1 MVLNAQQKVKEK
13 VLEKVIAQ
21 EQFSDGFKS
30 LRDFFNKSKETD
42 EIAAFVEE
50 VLIANYADL
59 KKTRSKNGTKN
70 IPFIE
75 RGKKLIGYDFTDF
88 MIQTLIESNS
98 DDKFI
103 VGYRLDKELLS
114 KVRTSRTE
122 ARLDNSSIH
131 FDETKKT
138 FQIKSFKDSGGI
150 PKIDESD
157 YQNPFSKDTNYV
169 NNIRKL
175 FLLFLKEN
183 NNNFPLETYNSNIY
197 ISFELMDLF
206 VNGQESVYVGFNRK
220 APREDFLSEAVD
232 HNFKIFLFQFY
243 KNLEKFHKNNVDEIK
258 VYLALNQQKLTLE
271 RGVDDDYILISSIN
285 KAEVGYRKLLA
296 GYIWK
301 NESIDKLKNF
311 FVNRISSD
319 FENYLSKISES
330 NYNLEHVFKKEVP
343 LSILSDYQIIE
354 SIKIRYAGTN
364 KIDLDI
370 LKIIKDNCHD
380 PKQFSRLMNL
390 IEEYL

>member
-1 MVLNAQQKVKEK
+1 MVLNAQEKSKER
-13 VLEKVIAQ
+13 VLEKIIAQ

-122 ARLDNSSIH
+122 ARLNNSSIH

-169 NNIRKL
+169 SNIRKL

-183 NNNFPLETYNSNIY
+183 NNNFPLDTYNSNIY

-258 VYLALNQQKLTLE
+258 VYLALNQQKLTLD

-285 KAEVGYRKLLA
+285 KAEVGYRNLLA

-301 NESIDKLKNF
+301 NESINKLKNF
-311 FVNRISSD
+311 FVNRIYSD
-319 FENYLSKISES
+319 FENYLSKILES
-330 NYNLEHVFKKEVP
+330 NYNLEHVLKKEVP
-343 LSILSDYQIIE
+343 LSILSDSQIKE
-354 SIKIRYAGTN
+354 SIKNGYAGVR
-364 KIDLDI
+364 KLDFDI
-370 LKIIKDNCHD
+370 LKEIKYNCHD

-390 IEEYL
+390 IEEHL

>member
-21 EQFSDGFKS
+21 EQFSDGFKN

>member
-1 MVLNAQQKVKEK
+1 MVLNTQQKVKEK

-30 LRDFFNKSKETD
+30 LRDFFNKSKETE

>member
-21 EQFSDGFKS
+21 DQFSDGFKG
-30 LRDFFNKSKETD
+30 LRDFFNKSKETNGV
-42 EIAAFVEE
+42 ANFVEE
-50 VLIANYADL
+50 VLIPGYSDL

-75 RGKKLIGYDFTDF
+75 RGKKSIGYDFTDF
-88 MIQTLIESNS
+88 MIQTLIENKS
-98 DDKFI
+98 DDNSI
-103 VGYRLDKELLS
+103 VCYRLDKELLS

-122 ARLDNSSIH
+122 ARLNNSSIC
-131 FDETKKT
+131 FDKIKKT
-138 FQIKSFKDSGGI
+138 FKVKSFKDGGGI
-150 PKIDESD
+150 PEIDESN
-157 YQNPFSKDTNYV
+157 YQAPFSIDGYYV

-175 FLLFLKEN
+175 FLFFLKET
-183 NNNFPLETYNSNIY
+183 NNNFSLDDCNSNIY
-197 ISFELMDLF
+197 ASLELRNLF
-206 VNGQESVYVGFNRK
+206 IEGQDSIYVGFNKK
-220 APREDFLSEAVD
+220 APREEFLSEGVD
-232 HNFKIFLFQFY
+232 HNFKIFLYQFY

-271 RGVDDDYILISSIN
+271 RDVDDDYILISSIN

-319 FENYLSKISES
+319 FENYLSKILES

-390 IEEYL
+390 IEENL

>member
-122 ARLDNSSIH
+122 ARLNNSSIH

-319 FENYLSKISES
+319 FENYLSKILES

-390 IEEYL
+390 IEEHL

>member
-122 ARLDNSSIH
+122 ARLENSSIH

-319 FENYLSKISES
+319 FENYLSKILES

-390 IEEYL
+390 IEEHL

>member
-319 FENYLSKISES
+319 FENYLSKILES

-390 IEEYL
+390 IEEHL

>member
-122 ARLDNSSIH
+122 ARLNNSSIH

-169 NNIRKL
+169 SNIRKL

-183 NNNFPLETYNSNIY
+183 NNNFPLDTYNSNIY

-258 VYLALNQQKLTLE
+258 VYLALNQQKLTLD

-285 KAEVGYRKLLA
+285 KAEVGYRNLLA

-319 FENYLSKISES
+319 FENYLSKILES

-390 IEEYL
+390 IEENL

>member
-122 ARLDNSSIH
+122 ARLNNSSIH

-319 FENYLSKISES
+319 FENYLSKILES

-364 KIDLDI
+364 KIDIDI

-390 IEEYL
+390 IEEHL